1 MPFCPKC
8 HDEFQDW
15 VKVCPDC
22 GVDLVDRLQAIV
34 YISVPERLVTVAD
47 YYFSTLA
54 YLGQAKLESEGIR
67 SFVFDEYIINV
78 NWLYLIAIGGV
89 KLKVR
94 QEDAAEAVRILEGVY
109 GANLGL
115 AEQPDEGCPQCRSLS
130 IHYETFHLR
139 RSYVLMAISALI
151 GPDFA
156 LFFPLFKKRW
166 KCESC
171 SFEWKERKS
180 FERSNLTTITE
191 LCHRS
196 PAEGTA

>member
-1 MPFCPKC
+1 MPFCPNC

-22 GVDLVDRLQAIV
+22 GVELTEQHPHQVVLK
-34 YISVPERLVTVAD
+34 SLPERLVTVSD

-54 YLGQAKLESEGIR
+54 HLSKAKLESEGIQ
-67 SFVFDEYIINV
+67 SFIFDEYIVNA

-94 QEDAAEAVRILEGVY
+94 EADAATAYRILEEVRGTS
-109 GANLGL
+109 LGL
-115 AEQPDEGCPQCRSLS
+115 AELPKEGYPKCSSLS

-139 RSYVLMAISALI
+139 RSYIIMAISALL

-156 LFFPLFKKRW
+156 LFFPFNKKKW
-166 KCESC
+166 KCNNC
-171 SFEWKERKS
+171 GYEWKKEKKP
-180 FERSNLTTITE
+180 NQLI
-191 LCHRS
+191 
-196 PAEGTA
+196 G